1 MAFKSNAPKMKN
13 TLKTTLYH
21 IFSILVLLTLNCIQ
35 ANAQQEQDRE
45 VSVYNNDTEITAR
58 GSVTLKP
65 GFYIP
70 SGKTVR
76 IYTTG
81 LSFEKC
87 VAAINTLNTVSANQ
101 NYILTKTFKKK
112 GILTDG
118 DTRQDLSTCDVNQTV
133 QYIDGLGRLL
143 QTVTVQGS
151 PGFRDMVTPIAY
163 DAFGREAVKYEPY
176 AAVSNGGAYRTDAL
190 TTGAGQAAF
199 YAGTAGIKTTTK
211 PFSVTVFEASPLNRV
226 VEQGAP
232 GDAWQPAASRTAT
245 TGRTVVSEY
254 GINAAA
260 DTVKLWTVNSSGAS
274 SVGPYVNGKLYKTK
288 SKDEN
293 WVSGNGGTVDEYK
306 DFNDH
311 VVLKRVWETDT
322 KSLSTYYL
330 YDDLG
335 NLRYVLPPAVNEN
348 GSRTNSFTE
357 SDAVF
362 KNFIYG
368 YHYDGRKRL
377 TEKQVPGKG
386 WEYMVYNALD
396 QVVLSQDSLQRGSG
410 KWNYSK
416 YDAFGR
422 VITTGLYTRTLAR
435 PAMQTEVSTD
445 GLTNSLWE
453 SRPDAANSDYS
464 NVAFP
469 RTATEP
475 QVISYYD
482 NYSFAGNSFGL
493 PTGDQMPAARTKTLL
508 TGTKVNTLGTATML
522 LMVNYYDDEGRVIQ
536 SKSQNHVNGTDVV
549 DNTYDFIG
557 QLKASK
563 RTHAGNGATTT
574 IATRYDLDHMGRKLA
589 TWESINGAPEIAL
602 NRMSYNELGQV
613 IKKSVHS
620 SDTTNFLQSGTYAYN
635 ERGWT
640 KTYTSPQFSYD
651 LKYQDGTT
659 AQFNGNIANQSWG
672 VNGSNPNTFT
682 YGYDKLNRLLSGTST
697 GIVMSEVLTYDVM
710 GNIASLNRN
719 GTLGT
724 YDYTGTG
731 SKLKQVTGGLATGL
745 YTYDG
750 NGNAKVDGRTGVTL
764 TYNQLN
770 LPATASKLGLTMA
783 YTYNATGTKL
793 RKISNGAIRDYVSGI
808 EYDGTNIDI
817 IHTDEGLARRSGATY
832 SFEYNL
838 TDHLGNVRLSFYK
851 NPSAALE
858 VLQRTDYYPFG
869 KTLVAK
875 DGPNKYLYNGK
886 ELQSEFSAPNKD
898 GQLDYGARFYDP
910 EIGRWNVVDPLSE
923 KSRRFSPYVYGNNN
937 PIRFI
942 DPDGMDAVP
951 PTDYLNEQGE
961 QIAGTNDGIDR
972 QVTVRDYQR
981 KSFEAKMSSLTKLGL
996 RDNSLS
1002 NSYLSN
1008 EIDNENFANTADVRN
1023 KIGDAAESHI
1033 GDKSWNL
1040 ENKKG
1045 DFSSGIEKCN
1055 LFVSDMIKEGGGV
1068 APTNDYTGRYPLQA
1082 GKWGKEN
1089 SFVKGW
1095 VVLQPGVTPQ
1105 RGDIAAYSFGYS
1117 DATGHA
1123 AVATGKSTAVGTSD
1137 STHQINKS
1145 GFDFRGGVPPGAK
1158 VIFRRYIGY
1167 TN

>member
-1 MAFKSNAPKMKN
+1 MKTKTKNMAKRIKYSFAALASIFLASN
-13 TLKTTLYH
+13 TH
-21 IFSILVLLTLNCIQ
+21 
-35 ANAQQEQDRE
+35 AQVQDNIVNIYSNE
-45 VSVYNNDTEITAR
+45 TEITGKA
-58 GSVTLKP
+58 SVTLKD

-87 VAAINTLNTVSANQ
+87 VAAFNTLTTVSANQ

-112 GILTDG
+112 GILTDS
-118 DTRQDLSTCDVNQTV
+118 DTRQNLSTCEVNQTV
-133 QYIDGLGRLL
+133 QYIDGLGRPL

-151 PGFRDMVTPIAY
+151 PGFRDMVQPIAY

-190 TTGAGQAAF
+190 TAGAGQAAF
-199 YAGTAGIKTTTK
+199 YASTAGIKTTAT
-211 PFSVTVFEASPLNRV
+211 PFSATVFEASPLNRV
-226 VEQGAP
+226 EQQGAP
-232 GDAWQPAASRTAT
+232 GDAWQPGTSRTAT
-245 TGRTVVSEY
+245 AGRTVVSEY
-254 GINAAA
+254 GTNVAAEPI
-260 DTVKLWTVNSSGAS
+260 KLWTVSSSGAS
-274 SVGPYVNGKLYKTK
+274 STGAYANGKLYKTK
-288 SKDEN
+288 IKDEN

-306 DFNDH
+306 DFEDH

-348 GSRTNSFTE
+348 GSNINSFTE
-357 SDAVF
+357 SDAAF

-377 TEKQVPGKG
+377 IEKQVPGKG
-386 WEYMVYNALD
+386 WDYMVYNTLD

-410 KWNYSK
+410 KWSYSK

-445 GLTNSLWE
+445 GLSNSLWE
-453 SRPDAANSDYS
+453 SRPDAPNSDYT

-469 RTATEP
+469 RAAAEA
-475 QVISYYD
+475 QVINYYD
-482 NYSFAGNSFGL
+482 NYSFAGNSFNG

-522 LMVNYYDDEGRVIQ
+522 LTVNYYDDEGRVIQ

-563 RTHAGNGATTT
+563 RTHVGNGATTI
-574 IATRYDLDHMGRKLA
+574 IAIRYDLDHMGRKLA

-602 NRMSYNELGQV
+602 NRMSYNELGQL

-672 VNGSNPNTFT
+672 ANGSNPNTFT

-697 GIVMSEVLTYDVM
+697 GIVMSEILTYDVM
-710 GNIASLNRN
+710 GNITSLNRN

-724 YDYTGTG
+724 YAYTGN
-731 SKLKQVTGGLATGL
+731 KLNQVTGGLATGL

-770 LPATASKLGLTMA
+770 LPATVTKAGLTMA
-783 YTYNATGTKL
+783 YTYDATGAKL
-793 RKISNGAIRDYVSGI
+793 RKLSNGATRDYVDGI
-808 EYDGTNIDI
+808 EYDGANIDI
-817 IHTDEGLARRSGATY
+817 IHTEEGLARRSGTAY
-832 SFEYNL
+832 SYEYNL
-838 TDHLGNVRLSFYK
+838 TDQLGNVRLSFYK

-858 VLQRTDYYPFG
+858 VLQQTNYYPFG

-875 DGPNKYLYNGK
+875 AGTNKYLYNGK
-886 ELQSEFSAPNKD
+886 ELQEEL

-923 KSRRFSPYVYGNNN
+923 KMRRHSPYNYGFNNS
-937 PIRFI
+937 IRFI
-942 DPDGMDAVP
+942 DPDGMMPAGNGGPGDEDGDQIGFIRNAPEHYKKSNPIKAAITDASFAFLEAFGINRLDNLITSGEEITVGKVLSAGVVIIQGIETIDGAASSGAKP
-951 PTDYLNEQGE
+951 SESINGNSKTSTKTQHLYEIKNVKSEEPLEYGISGQKLNKDGTSPRIAQKIRTKYAKDPDIYGNVLDDNIINRAEALKAEQAKVDDFSILNEGRGPVN
-961 QIAGTNDGIDR
+961 QIR
-972 QVTVRDYQR
+972 P
-981 KSFEAKMSSLTKLGL
+981 KP
-996 RDNSLS
+996 
-1002 NSYLSN
+1002 
-1008 EIDNENFANTADVRN
+1008 
-1023 KIGDAAESHI
+1023 
-1033 GDKSWNL
+1033 
-1040 ENKKG
+1040 KK
-1045 DFSSGIEKCN
+1045 
-1055 LFVSDMIKEGGGV
+1055 
-1068 APTNDYTGRYPLQA
+1068 Q
-1082 GKWGKEN
+1082 
-1089 SFVKGW
+1089 
-1095 VVLQPGVTPQ
+1095 
-1105 RGDIAAYSFGYS
+1105 
-1117 DATGHA
+1117 
-1123 AVATGKSTAVGTSD
+1123 
-1137 STHQINKS
+1137 
-1145 GFDFRGGVPPGAK
+1145 
-1158 VIFRRYIGY
+1158 
-1167 TN
+1167 

>member
-1 MAFKSNAPKMKN
+1 MKIE
-13 TLKTTLYH
+13 LKITKYLQRCFVMLSMLL
-21 IFSILVLLTLNCIQ
+21 IFSEVH
-35 ANAQQEQDRE
+35 AQQEQDRE

-87 VAAINTLNTVSANQ
+87 VAAFNTLNTVSANQ
-101 NYILTKTFKKK
+101 NYILTKTFKRK

-118 DTRQDLSTCDVNQTV
+118 DTQQNLSTCEVNQTV
-133 QYIDGLGRLL
+133 QYIDGLGRPL
-143 QTVTVQGS
+143 QSVTVQGS
-151 PGFRDMVTPIAY
+151 PGFRDMVQPIAY
-163 DAFGREAVKYEPY
+163 DAFGREAVKYQPY

-199 YAGTAGIKTTTK
+199 YASTAGIKTTAT
-211 PFSVTVFEASPLNRV
+211 PFSVTVFEPSPLNRV
-226 VEQGAP
+226 EQQGAP

-245 TGRTVVSEY
+245 AGRTVVSEY
-254 GINAAA
+254 GTNVAAEP
-260 DTVKLWTVNSSGAS
+260 VKLWTVSSSGAS
-274 SVGPYVNGKLYKTK
+274 STGAYTNGKLYKTK
-288 SKDEN
+288 IKDEN

-306 DFNDH
+306 DFEDH

-348 GSRTNSFTE
+348 GSNINSFTE
-357 SDAVF
+357 SDAAF

-377 TEKQVPGKG
+377 IEKQVPGKG
-386 WEYMVYNALD
+386 WEYMVYNTLD
-396 QVVLSQDSLQRGSG
+396 QVVLSQDSLLRGSG

-422 VITTGLYTRTLAR
+422 VVTTGLYTRTLAR

-445 GLTNSLWE
+445 GQSNSLWE
-453 SRPDAANSDYS
+453 SRPDAPNSDYT

-469 RTATEP
+469 RTATEA
-475 QVISYYD
+475 QVINYYD
-482 NYSFAGNSFGL
+482 NYSFAGNSFNG

-522 LMVNYYDDEGRVIQ
+522 LTVNYYDDEGRVIQ
-536 SKSQNHVNGTDVV
+536 SKSENHVNGTDVV

-563 RTHAGNGATTT
+563 RTHVGNGATTT

-602 NRMSYNELGQV
+602 NRMYYNELGQV

-672 VNGSNPNTFT
+672 ANGSNPNTFT

-697 GIVMSEVLTYDVM
+697 GIAMSEILTYDVM

-724 YDYTGTG
+724 YAYTGN
-731 SKLKQVTGGLATGL
+731 KLNQVTGGLATGL
-745 YTYDG
+745 YTYDA
-750 NGNAKVDGRTGVTL
+750 NGNAKIDGRTGVTL

-770 LPATASKLGLTMA
+770 LPATVSKSGLTIA
-783 YTYNATGTKL
+783 YTYDATGSKL
-793 RKISNGAIRDYVSGI
+793 RKVSNGAIRDYVSGI
-808 EYDGTNIDI
+808 EYDGANIDI
-817 IHTDEGLARRSGATY
+817 IHTEEGLARRSGTAY
-832 SFEYNL
+832 SYEYNL

-858 VLQRTDYYPFG
+858 VLQQTNYYPFG

-875 DGPNKYLYNGK
+875 AGTNKYLYNGK

-910 EIGRWNVVDPLSE
+910 EIGRWNVVDPKSE
-923 KSRRFSPYVYGNNN
+923 SYDRFSPYNYTLNN
-937 PIRFI
+937 PVNFI
-942 DPDGMDAVP
+942 DPDGTRVEEGPHYIASTYVGNDGKIIKHVDDGDKNIYLVSNEKKWDGSKKGLQIIGEEKSDR
-951 PTDYLNEQGE
+951 TYRRGNYLNSDEINDNVELPSGFGLSLKGFKGGTKMEMPFYLEGQGLLNGLPKLLQNLVGAIE
-961 QIAGTNDGIDR
+961 GVENLSAMLVYMKGERNQAGSAGGTNNPF
-972 QVTVRDYQR
+972 
-981 KSFEAKMSSLTKLGL
+981 KKLKPDPDKPGHVL
-996 RDNSLS
+996 EKNS
-1002 NSYLSN
+1002 
-1008 EIDNENFANTADVRN
+1008 
-1023 KIGDAAESHI
+1023 H
-1033 GDKSWNL
+1033 
-1040 ENKKG
+1040 
-1045 DFSSGIEKCN
+1045 
-1055 LFVSDMIKEGGGV
+1055 
-1068 APTNDYTGRYPLQA
+1068 
-1082 GKWGKEN
+1082 
-1089 SFVKGW
+1089 
-1095 VVLQPGVTPQ
+1095 
-1105 RGDIAAYSFGYS
+1105 
-1117 DATGHA
+1117 
-1123 AVATGKSTAVGTSD
+1123 TGKTISKPAPD
-1137 STHQINKS
+1137 
-1145 GFDFRGGVPPGAK
+1145 GFWEWWYSKKR
-1158 VIFRRYIGY
+1158 
-1167 TN
+1167 

>member
-1 MAFKSNAPKMKN
+1 MKTRSNRAKRIKYSFVALAALLLPAF
-13 TLKTTLYH
+13 TVH
-21 IFSILVLLTLNCIQ
+21 
-35 ANAQQEQDRE
+35 AQQEQDRE

-87 VAAINTLNTVSANQ
+87 VAAFNTLNTVSANQ

-118 DTRQDLSTCDVNQTV
+118 DTQQSLSTCEVNQTV
-133 QYIDGLGRLL
+133 QYIDGLGRPL
-143 QTVTVQGS
+143 QSVTVQGS
-151 PGFRDMVTPIAY
+151 PGFRDVVQPRAY
-163 DAFGREAVKYEPY
+163 DSFGREVVKYEPY

-190 TTGAGQAAF
+190 TAGAGQAAF
-199 YAGTAGIKTTTK
+199 YASSAGIKTTAT

-226 VEQGAP
+226 EQQGAP

-245 TGRTVVSEY
+245 AGRTVVSEY
-254 GINAAA
+254 GTNVTAEP
-260 DTVKLWTVNSSGAS
+260 VKLWIVTSSSAS
-274 SVGPYVNGKLYKTK
+274 STGAYTNGKLYKTK
-288 SKDEN
+288 IKDEN

-306 DFNDH
+306 DFDDH

-348 GSRTNSFTE
+348 GSNINSFTE
-357 SDAVF
+357 SDAAF

-377 TEKQVPGKG
+377 VEKQIPGKG
-386 WEYMVYNALD
+386 WEYLVYNTLD
-396 QVVLSQDSLQRGSG
+396 QVVLSQDSVQRGSG

-445 GLTNSLWE
+445 GVTNSLWE
-453 SRPDAANSDYS
+453 SRPDAPNSDYS

-482 NYSFAGNSFGL
+482 NYSFAGNSFGA
-493 PTGDQMPAARTKTLL
+493 PTGGQMPAARTKTLL
-508 TGTKVNTLGTATML
+508 TGAKVNTLGTATML
-522 LMVNYYDDEGRVIQ
+522 LTVNYYDDEGRVIQ

-563 RTHAGNGATTT
+563 RTHVGNGVTTT

-602 NRMSYNELGQV
+602 NRMYYNELGQLL
-613 IKKSVHS
+613 KKSVHS

-640 KTYTSPQFSYD
+640 KAYTSPQFSYD

-672 VNGSNPNTFT
+672 ANGSNPNTFT

-731 SKLKQVTGGLATGL
+731 NKLKQVTGGLATGL

-750 NGNAKVDGRTGVTL
+750 NGNAKIDGRTGVNL

-770 LPATASKLGLTMA
+770 LPATASKSGLTIA
-783 YTYNATGTKL
+783 YTYDATGAKL
-793 RKISNGAIRDYVSGI
+793 RKVSNGATRDYVDGI
-808 EYDGTNIDI
+808 EYDGANIDI
-817 IHTDEGLARRSGATY
+817 IHTEEGLARRNGTTY
-832 SFEYNL
+832 SYEYNL
-838 TDHLGNVRLSFYK
+838 TDNLGNVRLSFYK
-851 NPSAALE
+851 NPSATLE
-858 VLQRTDYYPFG
+858 VLQQTNYYPFG

-875 DGPNKYLYNGK
+875 AGTNKYLYNGK
-886 ELQSEFSAPNKD
+886 ELQEEL

-910 EIGRWNVVDPLSE
+910 EIGRWNVVDPLAE
-923 KSRRFSPYVYGNNN
+923 KFFRVNPYNYADNN
-937 PIRFI
+937 PTNNI
-942 DPDGMDAVP
+942 DPDGMDIVYGANSTTYTGLDAQSAFAQLKSQSSNQQDGP
-951 PTDYLNEQGE
+951 DDPKKKKPT
-961 QIAGTNDGIDR
+961 
-972 QVTVRDYQR
+972 
-981 KSFEAKMSSLTKLGL
+981 SSLGQSFINGIKSGLNNTLEGVKSQFTLDGYLKGLGNTLTFGAISSADMLMEAYDVTKNIPNYDSNDYAFGAGVVTEKLAEAYVLKKSLPVLKSDLGL
-996 RDNSLS
+996 PKGFGEASKYTNGF
-1002 NSYLSN
+1002 SYEL
-1008 EIDNENFANTADVRN
+1008 
-1023 KIGDAAESHI
+1023 K
-1033 GDKSWNL
+1033 
-1040 ENKKG
+1040 
-1045 DFSSGIEKCN
+1045 
-1055 LFVSDMIKEGGGV
+1055 
-1068 APTNDYTGRYPLQA
+1068 
-1082 GKWGKEN
+1082 GKWGKLP
-1089 SFVKGW
+1089 FRAPT
-1095 VVLQPGVTPQ
+1095 L
-1105 RGDIAAYSFGYS
+1105 
-1117 DATGHA
+1117 
-1123 AVATGKSTAVGTSD
+1123 VGGALRYTSD
-1137 STHQINKS
+1137 FGLMMSRNIFTPTGYIIGIGNYPKIQNK
-1145 GFDFRGGVPPGAK
+1145 K
-1158 VIFRRYIGY
+1158 K
-1167 TN
+1167 

>member
-1 MAFKSNAPKMKN
+1 MKTRSTNMAKRIRYSFAALASIFLASN
-13 TLKTTLYH
+13 TH
-21 IFSILVLLTLNCIQ
+21 
-35 ANAQQEQDRE
+35 AQVQDNI
-45 VSVYNNDTEITAR
+45 VNIYNNETEITGKA
-58 GSVTLKP
+58 SVTLKD

-101 NYILTKTFKKK
+101 NYILTKTFKRK

-118 DTRQDLSTCDVNQTV
+118 DTQQNLSTCEVNQTV
-133 QYIDGLGRLL
+133 QYFDGLGRSL

-151 PGFRDMVTPIAY
+151 PGFRDMVQPIAY
-163 DAFGREAVKYEPY
+163 DAFGREAVKYQPY

-190 TTGAGQAAF
+190 TAGAGQAAF
-199 YAGTAGIKTTTK
+199 YASTAGIKTTAT

-226 VEQGAP
+226 EQQGAP

-245 TGRTVVSEY
+245 AGRTVVSEY
-254 GINAAA
+254 GTNVAAEP
-260 DTVKLWTVNSSGAS
+260 VKLWTVNPSGAS
-274 SVGPYVNGKLYKTK
+274 ATGAYANGKLYKTK
-288 SKDEN
+288 IKDEN
-293 WVSGNGGTVDEYK
+293 WVSGNGGTVDEYR
-306 DFNDH
+306 DFEDH

-322 KSLSTYYL
+322 KSLSTYYV

-335 NLRYVLPPAVNEN
+335 NLRYVLPPAINEN
-348 GSRTNSFTE
+348 GSNINSFTE
-357 SDAVF
+357 SDAAF

-377 TEKQVPGKG
+377 IEKQIPGKG
-386 WEYMVYNALD
+386 WEYMVYNTLD

-445 GLTNSLWE
+445 GLSNSLWE
-453 SRPDAANSDYS
+453 SRPDAPNSDYT

-469 RTATEP
+469 RAATEP
-475 QVISYYD
+475 QVINYYD
-482 NYSFAGNSFGL
+482 NYSFAGNSFGV

-522 LMVNYYDDEGRVIQ
+522 LTVNYYDDEGRIVQ

-563 RTHAGNGATTT
+563 RTHVGNGATTT

-602 NRMSYNELGQV
+602 NRMSYNELGQL

-672 VNGSNPNTFT
+672 SNGSNPNTFT

-697 GIVMSEVLTYDVM
+697 GIVMSEILTYDVM

-724 YDYTGTG
+724 YAYTGN
-731 SKLKQVTGGLATGL
+731 KLNQVTGGLATGL
-745 YTYDG
+745 YSYDA
-750 NGNAKVDGRTGVTL
+750 NGNAKIDGRTGVTL

-770 LPATASKLGLTMA
+770 LPATVTKTGLTMA
-783 YTYNATGTKL
+783 YTYDATGAKL
-793 RKISNGAIRDYVSGI
+793 RKVSNGATRDYVDGI
-808 EYDGTNIDI
+808 EYDGANIDI
-817 IHTDEGLARRSGATY
+817 IHTEEGLARRSGTTY
-832 SFEYNL
+832 SYEYNL

-858 VLQRTDYYPFG
+858 VLQQTNYYPFG

-875 DGPNKYLYNGK
+875 AGTNKYLYNGK
-886 ELQSEFSAPNKD
+886 ELQQEL

-910 EIGRWNVVDPLSE
+910 EIGRWNVVDPMAELD
-923 KSRRFSPYVYGNNN
+923 RRTGPYAYAFDD
-937 PIRFI
+937 PMRHT
-942 DPDGMDAVP
+942 DPDGMFGEDVNEEFEQDGPGPEKKSSAVVVGTVASGNLWKVLSGVGEGVELVGTGAASAIFGTLALVFSPLDAGRGSDRPPRPILPPPIVP
-951 PTDYLNEQGE
+951 SLLKSNENKSETKTDNKT
-961 QIAGTNDGIDR
+961 GTIYKVPGKETKSGKPYIGR
-972 QVTVRDYQR
+972 HKHPKPSETR
-981 KSFEAKMSSLTKLGL
+981 KSKDGRNRKKAEVVDQYNPNDPEEGQFKEQKMMDGHGGL
-996 RDNSLS
+996 DNL
-1002 NSYLSN
+1002 
-1008 EIDNENFANTADVRN
+1008 DNKRREVSEERM
-1023 KIGDAAESHI
+1023 KE
-1033 GDKSWNL
+1033 L
-1040 ENKKG
+1040 EKKY
-1045 DFSSGIEKCN
+1045 KPKN
-1055 LFVSDMIKEGGGV
+1055 
-1068 APTNDYTGRYPLQA
+1068 
-1082 GKWGKEN
+1082 
-1089 SFVKGW
+1089 
-1095 VVLQPGVTPQ
+1095 
-1105 RGDIAAYSFGYS
+1105 
-1117 DATGHA
+1117 
-1123 AVATGKSTAVGTSD
+1123 
-1137 STHQINKS
+1137 
-1145 GFDFRGGVPPGAK
+1145 
-1158 VIFRRYIGY
+1158 
-1167 TN
+1167 

>member
-1 MAFKSNAPKMKN
+1 MKTRSNRTKRIKYSFAALAALFLPAFKA
-13 TLKTTLYH
+13 H
-21 IFSILVLLTLNCIQ
+21 
-35 ANAQQEQDRE
+35 AQQGQDRE
-45 VSVYNNDTEITAR
+45 VSIYNNEAEITAR

-101 NYILTKTFKKK
+101 NYILTKTFKKP
-112 GILTDG
+112 GILTDN
-118 DTRQDLSTCDVNQTV
+118 DTRQNLSTCEVNQTV
-133 QYIDGLGRLL
+133 QYIDGLGRPL

-151 PGFRDMVTPIAY
+151 PGFRDMVQPIAY
-163 DAFGREAVKYEPY
+163 DAFGREAVKYQPY

-190 TTGAGQAAF
+190 TTGTGQAAF
-199 YAGTAGIKTTTK
+199 YTSTAGIKTTAT
-211 PFSVTVFEASPLNRV
+211 PFSVTIFEASPLNRV
-226 VEQGAP
+226 EQQGAP

-245 TGRTVVSEY
+245 AGRTVVSEY
-254 GINAAA
+254 GTNVAAEP
-260 DTVKLWTVNSSGAS
+260 VKLWTVTSSGAS
-274 SVGPYVNGKLYKTK
+274 SLGSYSNGILYKTK
-288 SKDEN
+288 IKDEN

-306 DFNDH
+306 DFEDH

-322 KSLSTYYL
+322 KSLSTYYV

-348 GSRTNSFTE
+348 GSNINSFTE
-357 SDAVF
+357 SDAAF

-377 TEKQVPGKG
+377 TEKQIPGKG
-386 WEYMVYNALD
+386 WEYLVYNTLD
-396 QVVLSQDSLQRGSG
+396 QVVLSQDSLLRGSG

-422 VITTGLYTRTLAR
+422 VITTGLYTRALAR

-445 GLTNSLWE
+445 GLSNSLWE
-453 SRPDAANSDYS
+453 SRPDAPNSDYT

-469 RTATEP
+469 RAGTEA
-475 QVISYYD
+475 QVINYYD
-482 NYSFAGNSFGL
+482 NYSFAGNSFNG
-493 PTGDQMPAARTKTLL
+493 PTGDQMPATRTKTLL

-522 LMVNYYDDEGRVIQ
+522 LTVNYYDDEGRVIQ

-563 RTHAGNGATTT
+563 RTHVGNGVTTT
-574 IATRYDLDHMGRKLA
+574 ISTRYDLDHMGRKLA

-640 KTYTSPQFSYD
+640 KNYTSPQFSYD

-659 AQFNGNIANQSWG
+659 PQFNGNIANQSWG
-672 VNGSNPNTFT
+672 ANGSNPNTFT

-697 GIVMSEVLTYDVM
+697 GIAMSEILTYDVM

-731 SKLKQVTGGLATGL
+731 NRLNQVTGGLATGL

-750 NGNAKVDGRTGVTL
+750 NGNAKIDGRTGVNL

-770 LPATASKLGLTMA
+770 LPATASKSGLTMA
-783 YTYNATGTKL
+783 YTYDATGTKL
-793 RKISNGAIRDYVSGI
+793 RKVSNGATRDYVDGI
-808 EYDGTNIDI
+808 EYDGATINI
-817 IHTDEGLARRSGATY
+817 IHTEEGLARRSGTAY
-832 SFEYNL
+832 SYEYNL

-858 VLQRTDYYPFG
+858 VLQQTNYYPFG
-869 KTLVAK
+869 KNLVAK

-898 GQLDYGARFYDP
+898 GQLDYGA
-910 EIGRWNVVDPLSE
+910 
-923 KSRRFSPYVYGNNN
+923 
-937 PIRFI
+937 
-942 DPDGMDAVP
+942 
-951 PTDYLNEQGE
+951 
-961 QIAGTNDGIDR
+961 
-972 QVTVRDYQR
+972 
-981 KSFEAKMSSLTKLGL
+981 
-996 RDNSLS
+996 
-1002 NSYLSN
+1002 
-1008 EIDNENFANTADVRN
+1008 
-1023 KIGDAAESHI
+1023 
-1033 GDKSWNL
+1033 
-1040 ENKKG
+1040 
-1045 DFSSGIEKCN
+1045 
-1055 LFVSDMIKEGGGV
+1055 
-1068 APTNDYTGRYPLQA
+1068 
-1082 GKWGKEN
+1082 
-1089 SFVKGW
+1089 
-1095 VVLQPGVTPQ
+1095 
-1105 RGDIAAYSFGYS
+1105 
-1117 DATGHA
+1117 
-1123 AVATGKSTAVGTSD
+1123 
-1137 STHQINKS
+1137 
-1145 GFDFRGGVPPGAK
+1145 
-1158 VIFRRYIGY
+1158 
-1167 TN
+1167 

>member
-1 MAFKSNAPKMKN
+1 MKTKTKNMAKRIKYSFVA
-13 TLKTTLYH
+13 LAA
-21 IFSILVLLTLNCIQ
+21 LLLPAFTVH
-35 ANAQQEQDRE
+35 AQQEQDRE

-87 VAAINTLNTVSANQ
+87 VAAFNTLTTASANQ
-101 NYILTKTFKKK
+101 NYILTKTFKRK

-133 QYIDGLGRLL
+133 QYIDGLGRPM
-143 QTVTVQGS
+143 QSVTVQGS
-151 PGFRDMVTPIAY
+151 PGFRDMVQPIAY
-163 DAFGREAVKYEPY
+163 DAFGREAVKYQPY
-176 AAVSNGGAYRTDAL
+176 AAVSNGGAYRADAL

-199 YAGTAGIKTTTK
+199 YASTAGIKTTTK

-226 VEQGAP
+226 MEQGAP

-245 TGRTVVSEY
+245 AGRTVASEY
-254 GINAAA
+254 GTNVAAEP
-260 DTVKLWTVNSSGAS
+260 VKLWKVTSSGAS
-274 SVGPYVNGKLYKTK
+274 STGAYANGKLYKTK
-288 SKDEN
+288 IKDEN
-293 WVSGNGGTVDEYK
+293 WVSGNGGTADEYK
-306 DFNDH
+306 DFEDH

-322 KSLSTYYL
+322 KSLSTYYV

-348 GSRTNSFTE
+348 GSNINSFTE

-377 TEKQVPGKG
+377 IEKQIPGKG
-386 WEYMVYNALD
+386 WEYMVYNTLD
-396 QVVLSQDSLQRGSG
+396 QVVLSQDSLQRGLG

-435 PAMQTEVSTD
+435 LAMQTEVSTD
-445 GLTNSLWE
+445 GLSNSLWE
-453 SRPDAANSDYS
+453 SRTDAPNSDYT

-469 RTATEP
+469 RTATEAL
-475 QVISYYD
+475 VINYYD
-482 NYSFAGNSFGL
+482 NYSFAGNSFNG

-522 LMVNYYDDEGRVIQ
+522 LTVNYYDDEGRVIQ

-563 RTHAGNGATTT
+563 RTHVGNGATTT

-602 NRMSYNELGQV
+602 NRMYYNELGQV

-672 VNGSNPNTFT
+672 SNGSNPNTFT

-724 YDYTGTG
+724 YAYTGN
-731 SKLKQVTGGLATGL
+731 KLNQVTGGLATGL
-745 YTYDG
+745 YSYDA
-750 NGNAKVDGRTGVTL
+750 NGNAKIDGRTGVTL

-770 LPATASKLGLTMA
+770 LPATVTKSGLTMA
-783 YTYNATGTKL
+783 YTYDATGAKL
-793 RKISNGAIRDYVSGI
+793 RKLSNGANRDYVKGI
-808 EYDGTNIDI
+808 EYDGANIDI
-817 IHTDEGLARRSGATY
+817 IHTEEGLARRSGTTY
-832 SFEYNL
+832 SYEYNL
-838 TDHLGNVRLSFYK
+838 TDNLGNVRLVFYK

-858 VLQRTDYYPFG
+858 VLQQTNYYPFG

-875 DGPNKYLYNGK
+875 AGTNKYLYNGK
-886 ELQSEFSAPNKD
+886 ELQEEL

-910 EIGRWNVVDPLSE
+910 EIARFTTIDPLAANFPWMTSYQYA
-923 KSRRFSPYVYGNNN
+923 SNN
-937 PIRFI
+937 PSSKI
-942 DPDGMDAVP
+942 DLDGMEGLFPFLEPA
-951 PTDYLNEQGE
+951 LMFGNSS
-961 QIAGTNDGIDR
+961 
-972 QVTVRDYQR
+972 VTP
-981 KSFEAKMSSLTKLGL
+981 KLGPL
-996 RDNSLS
+996 AEVARVAPENIVKAGGELS
-1002 NSYLSN
+1002 GKQMTELAGRTAEATSKSQEHHILPRGLKGN
-1008 EIDNENFANTADVRN
+1008 EVVE
-1023 KIGDAAESHI
+1023 AAR
-1033 GDKSWNL
+1033 
-1040 ENKKG
+1040 
-1045 DFSSGIEKCN
+1045 
-1055 LFVSDMIKEGGGV
+1055 EGGF
-1068 APTNDYTGRYPLQA
+1068 
-1082 GKWGKEN
+1082 KFEGKEN
-1089 SFVKGW
+1089 KM
-1095 VVLQPGVTPQ
+1095 GVEQ
-1105 RGDIAAYSFGYS
+1105 YSK
-1117 DATGHA
+1117 ATSEGQH
-1123 AVATGKSTAVGTSD
+1123 GNHPSYNKAVGEKLGEFAKNNPEYTTADALKFVRGLVSD
-1137 STHQINKS
+1137 LKQTINNSPTTKINDLFKLPAQD
-1145 GFDFRGGVPPGAK
+1145 GTK
-1158 VIFRRYIGY
+1158 VVIPLIMPIPSPQKP
-1167 TN
+1167 TIINPKNQML